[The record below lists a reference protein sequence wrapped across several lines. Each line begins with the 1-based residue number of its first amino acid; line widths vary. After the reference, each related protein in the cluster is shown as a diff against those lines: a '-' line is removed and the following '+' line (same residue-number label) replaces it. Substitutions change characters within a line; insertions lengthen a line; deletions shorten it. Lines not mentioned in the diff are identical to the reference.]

1 VTIYEHQ
8 LVWRLEHALSPEV
21 AACTGTGL
29 KVSDLQQ
36 AVAGKPSFT
45 ASEHLSL
52 GRRLG
57 LSVPPG
63 VIKAAIAE
71 RRAA

>member
-1 VTIYEHQ
+1 MSVTIYEHQ
-8 LVWRLEHALSPEV
+8 LVRRLEHALSPEV
-21 AACTGTGL
+21 AACAGL

-36 AVAGKPSFT
+36 AVAGKRVFT
-45 ASEHLSL
+45 ASEQLSL

-57 LSVPPG
+57 LSVPPA